1 MTEQDLENRYDF
13 FRRLNG
19 RLTAQ
24 YNKNKQLKEN
34 LENIDKRNKNKF
46 KIAEAKV
53 YSSNELIYELE
64 FLKSC
69 ILDDFINNP

>member
-1 MTEQDLENRYDF
+1 MTEKDLENKYDF

-34 LENIDKRNKNKF
+34 LENIDKRNKNKL